1 MGGDLL
7 REGDDAHDRR
17 DDDVHRVVLDRVG
30 VDTGVLEFENRR
42 RDPESRRRL
51 GGAEGLAG
59 DDGRRV
65 GREGDDRVGRGRVAG
80 DGVRER
86 RRLGAEELL
95 EDGGADGDAG
105 DRLGLRAA

>member
-1 MGGDLL
+1 MGKDLL

-17 DDDVHRVVLDRVG
+17 DDDVHRVVLDRVRIDASILQLQDG
-30 VDTGVLEFENRR
+30 R
-42 RDPESRRRL
+42 RDPERRRRL

-95 EDGGADGDAG
+95 EDGRADGDAG
-105 DRLGLRAA
+105 DGGQ

>member
-30 VDTGVLEFENRR
+30 VDASVLKLQNGR
-42 RDPESRRRL
+42 RDPEGRRRL

-59 DDGRRV
+59 DDGR
-65 GREGDDRVGRGRVAG
+65 
-80 DGVRER
+80 
-86 RRLGAEELL
+86 
-95 EDGGADGDAG
+95 
-105 DRLGLRAA
+105 GLCGNQNLTARSC

>member
-30 VDTGVLEFENRR
+30 VDTGVLKLENGRG
-42 RDPESRRRL
+42 DPERRRRL
-51 GGAEGLAG
+51 RGAEGLAG

-65 GREGDDRVGRGRVAG
+65 GRERDDRVRRGRVAG

-95 EDGGADGDAG
+95 EDGRADGDAG
-105 DRLGLRAA
+105 DGGQ